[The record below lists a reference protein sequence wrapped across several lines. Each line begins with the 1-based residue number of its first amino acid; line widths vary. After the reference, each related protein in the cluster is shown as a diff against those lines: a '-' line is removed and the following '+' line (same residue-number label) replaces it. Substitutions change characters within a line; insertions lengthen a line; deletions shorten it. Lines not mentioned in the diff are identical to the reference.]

1 MPKTDIVQALDA
13 YDAWLGRH
21 CAVIPEALARKRQR
35 MAADPFAFLRG
46 TAFRFAAQFAALLP
60 KLAATRRVPSCGDAH
75 LENFGTWRDAEG
87 RLVWGVNDLD
97 EAAALPFA
105 ADLVRLATSALLARR
120 DGGPGGR
127 EIAETLL
134 RGYAAHLAAPR
145 AFVLDEEHA
154 ALRALVLP
162 DPPAR
167 AAFWA
172 KLAALPAAAPPP
184 DWRQALTA
192 ALPPGAAA
200 PHFAA
205 REAGLGSLGRP
216 RLVAIATWRGG
227 QVVREAKAR
236 VPSAW
241 RQAGFPGAAEI
252 DVAALANSP
261 NRAADPWY
269 ALPPG
274 LVIRRLA
281 PDSRKLEV
289 PAGGDG
295 AGPLLS
301 LLEAMGGE
309 IGNLHAD
316 AGPGTG
322 APAGAGAGA
331 AILGDLEQMPPDWL
345 RDAARVMADAVRA
358 DQAALAAASGS
369 GKNTKL

>member
-1 MPKTDIVQALDA
+1 
-13 YDAWLGRH
+13 
-21 CAVIPEALARKRQR
+21 
-35 MAADPFAFLRG
+35 
-46 TAFRFAAQFAALLP
+46 
-60 KLAATRRVPSCGDAH
+60 
-75 LENFGTWRDAEG
+75 
-87 RLVWGVNDLD
+87 
-97 EAAALPFA
+97 
-105 ADLVRLATSALLARR
+105 
-120 DGGPGGR
+120 
-127 EIAETLL
+127 
-134 RGYAAHLAAPR
+134 
-145 AFVLDEEHA
+145 
-154 ALRALVLP
+154 
-162 DPPAR
+162 
-167 AAFWA
+167 
-172 KLAALPAAAPPP
+172 
-184 DWRQALTA
+184 TA

-200 PHFAA
+200 PRFAA

-295 AGPLLS
+295 AAALLS

-316 AGPGTG
+316 ATPGP
-322 APAGAGAGA
+322 AASVGA
-331 AILGDLEQMPPDWL
+331 AILSDLEQMPPDWL
-345 RDAARVMADAVRA
+345 RDAARVMADAVSA
-358 DQAALAAASGS
+358 DQAALAAATANPTPHT
-369 GKNTKL
+369 KNTK

>member
-1 MPKTDIVQALDA
+1 MPKTDILQALDA

-21 CAVIPEALARKRQR
+21 CAVIPAALARKRQR

-60 KLAATRRVPSCGDAH
+60 KLAAARRVPSCGDAH

-97 EAAALPFA
+97 EAAALPFT
-105 ADLVRLATSALLARR
+105 ADLVRLAASALLARPP
-120 DGGPGGR
+120 DGPGGR
-127 EIAETLL
+127 EIAASLL

-154 ALRALVLP
+154 ALRAMVLP

-172 KLAALPAAAPPP
+172 KLAGLPAAEPPP
-184 DWRQALTA
+184 AWRQALVA
-192 ALPPGAAA
+192 ALPPGAD
-200 PHFAA
+200 PPRFAA

-216 RLVAIATWRGG
+216 RLVAIAHWRGG
-227 QVVREAKAR
+227 QVVREGKAR

-241 RQAGFPGAAEI
+241 LQAGFPGAEAI
-252 DVAALANSP
+252 DVAALANSL

-281 PDSRKLEV
+281 PDSRKLEA
-289 PAGGDG
+289 PGGDPG
-295 AGPLLS
+295 RLLTQ
-301 LLEAMGGE
+301 LEAMGGE

-316 AGPGTG
+316 G
-322 APAGAGAGA
+322 AAGAG
-331 AILGDLEQMPPDWL
+331 ILGDLEQMPADWL
-345 RDAARVMADAVRA
+345 RDAARCMAEAVRA
-358 DQAALAAASGS
+358 DQAALAAALPAAQRSIS
-369 GKNTKL
+369 